1 MCKLYKPCPKDAVC
15 QISEYLD
22 FQFMRRRIFKIHK
35 ILPLFAPYWAPIIA
49 SPLIFANLNP
59 HSPKILPTKFGSKQF
74 SGFGEEV
81 I

>member
-1 MCKLYKPCPKDAVC
+1 MRKLYKPCPKDTGC

-22 FQFMRRRIFKIHK
+22 SQFMRRRFFKIHQ
-35 ILPLFAPYWAPIIA
+35 ILPLFAPYWAPIDA

-59 HSPKILPTKFGSKQF
+59 HSPKILHTKFVSNQF

-81 I
+81 A